1 MRRTIAAAGL
11 AAVLLAALVAARAAS
26 SQDASAAEPVERD
39 DVVMLRCDPVGLK
52 VVKYLGSTESPA
64 QKSDSCPQA
73 ISLLLRDG
81 FRIKSVGYGDE
92 ETEFALF
99 TLLR

>member
-1 MRRTIAAAGL
+1 MLRTLVAAGIAALLLVALAAGL
-11 AAVLLAALVAARAAS
+11 ALTTRDAAAADPPR
-26 SQDASAAEPVERD
+26 RG
-39 DVVMLRCDPVGLK
+39 DVVMLRCDPVGLR
-52 VVKYLGSTESPA
+52 VVKYKGSTETPGK
-64 QKSDSCPQA
+64 KSDSCPQA

-81 FRIKSVGYGDE
+81 FKISSVGYGDE